1 MAEETAS
8 SVNEKIRLAIA
19 SYKQNFDRVN
29 KEERYKWEAAGWYKR
44 HWNIDA
50 QNFASML
57 AAAFEKTANLLTSR
71 NYWPYRMAKEFAQ
84 TSPETV
90 RSLFRTLYDE
100 NIPLAERYGAF
111 CTGFDGYVKPLGK
124 RHFQDLHA
132 VSVYLSFE
140 YPEKY
145 FIYKYGIYKNF
156 RDRIGYADGVPEHK
170 SKIWEFESHMRMCNI
185 ILDEIHKDS
194 VLIEL
199 SSSRL
204 DGSCEKDEA
213 MHMLA
218 FDIAYYGAVQ
228 MNNGDFA
235 GTRNEETESNAYWP
249 SLDEYNPGITV
260 EMWTDVLNDRSVT
273 TFENLDMLK
282 KMLDLGGESTCAHL
296 SELYG
301 KEHSYYNRLGTGFG
315 EKVKK
320 RLNCPDCMEYGRIR
334 YYPIPFL
341 GRDVRENGQKR
352 YSWKLRDELKE
363 ALMNFEFP
371 NGEEQ
376 HLNAEVHT
384 NDIGLNTILYGPP
397 GTGKTYHTVIYAVA
411 VIENKTLAE
420 VESENYANV
429 LERYA
434 AYKSQGLIAFT
445 TFHQSYGYEE
455 FVEGIKPAVLS
466 EDDSDEDSSDI
477 QYRIEPGIFKKFC
490 EKAETSDLSQPG
502 AKIHINDSPNI
513 WKVSLEGAGENP
525 TRSECFEKGHIRIGW
540 DGYGSEI
547 TDETDFSA
555 GGRKPLNAFIN
566 RMRIGDIVLS
576 CYSASVIDAI
586 GVVTGE
592 YEWHDEYPKF
602 KRLRKVD
609 WVIKNIREDISD
621 INGGKSMTLSSVYRM
636 PNVELPDVLQIIKKH
651 NPQTFSASNKRSGNY
666 VFIIDEI
673 NRGNISKIFGELIT
687 LIEPSRRIGA
697 EEETQVVLPYS
708 QKLFGVPD
716 NVYII
721 GTMNTADRSIAAL
734 DTALRR
740 RFRFREML
748 PNTTLLKGICV
759 DGIFI
764 DEMLSRMNRRI
775 SVLYDR
781 EHTLG
786 HAYFMPLKKS
796 PTLAAL
802 AEIFSNNV
810 IPLLQEYFCDD
821 YEKIRLVLGDNQK
834 SSTVEQFIV
843 AKLNDNTELFGDA
856 NVGLDE
862 GYSYE
867 INEAAFDN
875 IEAYRGI

>member
-50 QNFASML
+50 QDFASML

-84 TSPETV
+84 ASPETV

-145 FIYKYGIYKNF
+145 FIYKYSIYETF

-170 SKIWEFESHMRMCNI
+170 SKIWELESHMRMCNI

-199 SSSRL
+199 SGSRL
-204 DGSCEKDEA
+204 DGSCAKDEA

-228 MNNGDFA
+228 MNDGDFA
-235 GTRNEETESNAYWP
+235 WTRNEETESSEYWP

-260 EMWTDVLNDRSVT
+260 EMWTDILNDRSVT
-273 TFENLDMLK
+273 TSENLAMLK

-341 GRDVRENGQKR
+341 GRYVRENGQKR

-371 NGEEQ
+371 DGEER

-384 NDIGLNTILYGPP
+384 NDIGLNTILCGPP

-411 VIENKTLAE
+411 VIENKTLDE

-429 LERYA
+429 IKRYA
-434 AYKSQGLIAFT
+434 AYKSQGRIAFT

-466 EDDSDEDSSDI
+466 EDDLDEVRSDI

-490 EKAETSDLSQPG
+490 EKAE
-502 AKIHINDSPNI
+502 
-513 WKVSLEGAGENP
+513 
-525 TRSECFEKGHIRIGW
+525 
-540 DGYGSEI
+540 
-547 TDETDFSA
+547 
-555 GGRKPLNAFIN
+555 
-566 RMRIGDIVLS
+566 
-576 CYSASVIDAI
+576 
-586 GVVTGE
+586 
-592 YEWHDEYPKF
+592 
-602 KRLRKVD
+602 
-609 WVIKNIREDISD
+609 
-621 INGGKSMTLSSVYRM
+621 
-636 PNVELPDVLQIIKKH
+636 
-651 NPQTFSASNKRSGNY
+651 QTFSTSSKRSGNY

-748 PNTTLLKGICV
+748 PNATLLKGVCV
-759 DGIFI
+759 DGVFI

-843 AKLNDNTELFGDA
+843 AKLNDHTELFGDED
-856 NVGLDE
+856 VGLDE

-867 INEAAFDN
+867 INEAAFGN